1 MERGSCVKAT
11 LDQILKWLVDAA
23 QEFGFYSLGNG
34 ALVKGKTRGTNGI
47 RNSFLKK
54 NFW

>member
-1 MERGSCVKAT
+1 MERGSCVKAR

-34 ALVKGKTRGTNGI
+34 ELVKGKTRGANGI
-47 RNSFLKK
+47 RNSFFIK